1 VVLLSTRLDT
11 YKGDGAK
18 QHIIVSQHIFYV
30 SSASHCICIQSFIL
44 KHRFDLP
51 PEIEHNAA
59 DFATLIME
67 IQEALTQR
75 RSTVKKIV
83 SYFQLEYSL
92 SYTDISTFRSGQA

>member
-1 VVLLSTRLDT
+1 MLLSTRLDT

-18 QHIIVSQHIFYV
+18 QHIIVSRRKFHII
-30 SSASHCICIQSFIL
+30 SASHCIYIQSFIL

-59 DFATLIME
+59 DFATFIME
-67 IQEALTQR
+67 VQEALTQR

-83 SYFQLEYSL
+83 CYFHIEYPL
-92 SYTDISTFRSGQA
+92 SYADASSPRSGQA